1 MDRGRVFHHRRWMK
15 VDERL
20 YHGETATLRR
30 RAIQILGAGVA
41 AADPGRAVHRLVS
54 RNGALLQIDRAT
66 YDLSMVRRV
75 LVVGTGKASA
85 RMAAALESILGSRI
99 AAGAVTTKYGY
110 VHALARIALV
120 EAGHPLPDE
129 AGVSGAARIAELA
142 SGATEDDL
150 LFVVISGGGSA
161 LLPMPAPGIT
171 LKEKIA
177 ATDLLL
183 RSGATITE
191 VNTVRKHLS
200 SIKGGQLA
208 RLAAPA
214 RVVTL
219 TLSDVLGN
227 PLDAIA
233 SGPTVPDPTT
243 FADALTIIDRFSLR
257 GTMPASV
264 LEHLERGAAGI
275 VPETPKPG
283 DPIFARTSTVIV
295 GDIALAAGA
304 AVERAEALGY
314 QARLCDAGV
323 QGEARDV
330 GSRFGT
336 IVRDARYSTAP
347 AAVGLCL
354 VMGGETTVTVRG
366 RGRGGRNQELALG
379 AAEAIAGL
387 PQTLVASFG
396 TDGTDG
402 PTDAAGAV
410 SDGTTLARA
419 QALGL
424 DPAAALRDNDCYP
437 FFDRLGD
444 LIISGPTNT
453 NVDDLWLGLVGP
465 APDTRVGPA
474 APSPGEAQGARP

>member
-1 MDRGRVFHHRRWMK
+1 MK

-54 RNGALLQIDRAT
+54 RNGARLQVDRAT
-66 YDLSMVRRV
+66 YDLSSVRRV

-99 AAGAVTTKYGY
+99 AVGVVTTKYGY
-110 VHALARIALV
+110 VHPLARIALV
-120 EAGHPLPDE
+120 EAGHPLPDD
-129 AGVSGAARIAELA
+129 AGVRGAERIAELA

-171 LKEKIA
+171 LQEKIA

-191 VNTVRKHLS
+191 VNMVRKHLS

-208 RLAAPA
+208 RQAAPA

-219 TLSDVLGN
+219 ILSDVLGN
-227 PLDAIA
+227 ALDAIA

-243 FADALTIIDRFSLR
+243 FSDALAIIDRFGLR
-257 GTMPASV
+257 GKMPASV
-264 LEHLERGAAGI
+264 LRHLERGAAGT
-275 VPETPKPG
+275 VPETPKPR
-283 DPIFARTSTVIV
+283 DPIFARTQTVIV
-295 GDIALAAGA
+295 GDIGLAAGA

-314 QARLCDAGV
+314 QAQLCETGV

-330 GSRFGT
+330 GSRFGAM
-336 IVRDARYSTAP
+336 VRDARHSAAP
-347 AAVGLCL
+347 TAVGLCL

-366 RGRGGRNQELALG
+366 LGRGGRNQELALG

-419 QALGL
+419 RALGL
-424 DPAAALRDNDCYP
+424 DPAAALRENDCYP

-444 LIISGPTNT
+444 LIVTGPTNT
-453 NVDDLWLGLVGP
+453 NVNDLWLGLVGP
-465 APDTRVGPA
+465 ARDPHMGA
-474 APSPGEAQGARP
+474 AAAAPGEAQGPRP

>member
-1 MDRGRVFHHRRWMK
+1 MK

-54 RNGALLQIDRAT
+54 LNGARLQVDRAT
-66 YDLSMVRRV
+66 YDLAAVRRV

-85 RMAAALESILGSRI
+85 HMAAALESILGSRI
-99 AAGAVTTKYGY
+99 TAGTVTTKYGY
-110 VHALARIALV
+110 VHSLDRITLV
-120 EAGHPLPDE
+120 EAGHPLPDD
-129 AGVSGAARIAELA
+129 AGVTGTARIAELA
-142 SGATEDDL
+142 RGATEDDL

-171 LKEKIA
+171 LEEKIA

-183 RSGATITE
+183 RSGATINE

-219 TLSDVLGN
+219 ILSDVLGN

-243 FADALTIIDRFSLR
+243 FADALAIVERFGLR
-257 GTMPASV
+257 DKMPASV
-264 LEHLERGAAGI
+264 VHHLERGARGT

-283 DPIFARTSTVIV
+283 DPIFARTHTVIV
-295 GDIALAAGA
+295 GDIGLAAGA

-314 QARLCDAGV
+314 QARLCDTAV

-330 GSRFGT
+330 GSQFGAM
-336 IVRDARYSTAP
+336 VRDARHTAVP
-347 AAVGLCL
+347 AAVGL
-354 VMGGETTVTVRG
+354 
-366 RGRGGRNQELALG
+366 
-379 AAEAIAGL
+379 
-387 PQTLVASFG
+387 
-396 TDGTDG
+396 
-402 PTDAAGAV
+402 
-410 SDGTTLARA
+410 
-419 QALGL
+419 
-424 DPAAALRDNDCYP
+424 
-437 FFDRLGD
+437 
-444 LIISGPTNT
+444 
-453 NVDDLWLGLVGP
+453 
-465 APDTRVGPA
+465 
-474 APSPGEAQGARP
+474 